1 MTISMM
7 EHRAGTVLPRCSK
20 CGKDVFCRDLSSM
33 QRLHVQPDRGIEV
46 MPLNLGNDLVGH
58 GLRRNDFTCTACLL
72 ESNQASV
79 P

>member
-7 EHRAGTVLPRCSK
+7 EHRAGMVLPRCSK

-33 QRLHVQPDRGIEV
+33 QRLYVQPDRGIEV

-58 GLRRNDFTCTACLL
+58 GLRQDDFTCTACLL
-72 ESNQASV
+72 ESNQATV

>member
-7 EHRAGTVLPRCSK
+7 EHRAGTILPRCNK

-46 MPLNLGNDLVGH
+46 MPMGLDNDLVGL
-58 GLRRNDFTCTACLL
+58 GLRRDDFTCSACLH
-72 ESNQASV
+72 ESNLNTV

>member
-7 EHRAGTVLPRCSK
+7 EHRAGTVQPRCNK

-33 QRLHVQPDRGIEV
+33 QRLYVQPDRGIEV
-46 MPLNLGNDLVGH
+46 MPLDLGNDLVGH
-58 GLRRNDFTCTACLL
+58 GLRQNDFTCTACLL
-72 ESNQASV
+72 ESNQATV

>member
-46 MPLNLGNDLVGH
+46 MPLNLGNDLVSH
-58 GLRRNDFTCTACLL
+58 GLRQNDFTCIACLL
-72 ESNQASV
+72 ESNQATV

>member
-20 CGKDVFCRDLSSM
+20 CGKDVFCRDVSSM
-33 QRLHVQPDRGIEV
+33 HGLHVQPDRGFEV
-46 MPLNLGNDLVGH
+46 MPLNLGTDLVGL
-58 GLRRNDFTCTACLL
+58 GLMRDDFTCSACLH
-72 ESNQASV
+72 ESSKANV

>member
-20 CGKDVFCRDLSSM
+20 CGKDVFCRDVSSM
-33 QRLHVQPDRGIEV
+33 HGLQVLPDRGIEV
-46 MPLNLGNDLVGH
+46 MPQNLGNDLVGL
-58 GLRRNDFTCTACLL
+58 GLRQNDFTCTACLH
-72 ESNQASV
+72 ESNQATV